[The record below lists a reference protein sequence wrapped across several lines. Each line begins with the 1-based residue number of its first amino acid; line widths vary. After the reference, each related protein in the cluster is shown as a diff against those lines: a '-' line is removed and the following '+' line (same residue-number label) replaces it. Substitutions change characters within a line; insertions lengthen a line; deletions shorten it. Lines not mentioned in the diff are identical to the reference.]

1 MEKPLIFLM
10 MVVGILAAG
19 IILSFVGAQLTTQ
32 DIIVKE
38 ENIVPGSTIDVS
50 IELDPKV
57 SETGVY
63 AVLLENYEE
72 GSILVSV
79 YDPFGSKII
88 SSIAESESTEERFE
102 IISSGIY
109 KLEIENSGLEES
121 QIIAG
126 LGYMPNASTLS
137 VGITGFFLL
146 IVGLIGIVGIGIYL
160 VRNRKKRNIS

>member
-19 IILSFVGAQLTTQ
+19 IILSFVGAQMTTQ

-38 ENIVPGSTIDVS
+38 ESIVPGSTVDVS
-50 IELDPKV
+50 IELDPNV

-72 GSILVSV
+72 DSILISV
-79 YDPFGSKII
+79 YDSFGSEII
-88 SSIAESESTEERFE
+88 STIAESESTEERFE

-137 VGITGFFLL
+137 VGITGFFLV
-146 IVGLIGIVGIGIYL
+146 IVGLIGIVGIGVYL
-160 VRNRKKRNIS
+160 VKSRKKRNIS